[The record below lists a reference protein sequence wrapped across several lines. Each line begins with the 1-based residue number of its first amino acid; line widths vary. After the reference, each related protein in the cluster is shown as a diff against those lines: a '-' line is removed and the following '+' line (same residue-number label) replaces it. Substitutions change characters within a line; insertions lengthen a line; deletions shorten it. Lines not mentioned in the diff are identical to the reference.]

1 MTGAKTNTLSK
12 DNFGLNLYKARMN
25 KGMTILDLAV
35 EIDKSERIISYYE
48 SGIKFPSL
56 ETIILICN
64 VLDVNI
70 DDILRK

>member
-1 MTGAKTNTLSK
+1 
-12 DNFGLNLYKARMN
+12 MN

-35 EIDKSERIISYYE
+35 EIDKSERMISYYE

-64 VLDVNI
+64 VLDVSI